1 MRIFRQ
7 IFSFYYDGF
16 RSMTIGK
23 RLWMII
29 FIKLII
35 IFVFFRLFFFPDFLD
50 ERYKSEQEKADYVT
64 RELINKIP

>member
-1 MRIFRQ
+1 
-7 IFSFYYDGF
+7 
-16 RSMTIGK
+16 MTIGK

-50 ERYKSEQEKADYVT
+50 ERFKSEQEKADYVT